1 MSALTF
7 QFILHTSLETDPGII
22 VCCGFIF
29 AVTGSMDSSLMIWH
43 FKPHVRA
50 YRFVGH
56 KVWIIS
62 EFIPK
67 VKCSFNLCI

>member
-7 QFILHTSLETDPGII
+7 QIILHTSLETDPGII

-43 FKPHVRA
+43 FKPHMRA

-56 KVWIIS
+56 KV
-62 EFIPK
+62 
-67 VKCSFNLCI
+67 